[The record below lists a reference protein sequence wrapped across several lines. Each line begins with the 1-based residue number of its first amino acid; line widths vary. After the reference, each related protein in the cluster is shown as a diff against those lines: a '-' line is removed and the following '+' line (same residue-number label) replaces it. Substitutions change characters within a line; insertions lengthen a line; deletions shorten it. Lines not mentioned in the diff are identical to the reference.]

1 LEQVAPAPIHE
12 SVDPFLGMQQPTKQ
26 NPPPQHAAETGHT
39 MKGQTT
45 MTAEN
50 GQLALPKTAPVEIQL
65 DQHGVQLRSFDE
77 MARFC
82 KAIVNSG
89 LAPKGFNSPEA
100 VMVAVQ
106 HGLELG
112 LAPMQ
117 SLQSIAIINGKPC
130 IYGDAALALCTAHPA
145 FLDIEE
151 TTEGNTATCVV
162 KRRDRSAV
170 VRTFSEADAKKA
182 GLWGKSGPWQQY
194 PSRMLQMRAR
204 SWALRDAFPDA
215 LRGLGIR
222 EEVSDYQVK
231 QARGREIASSVVLPE
246 PTNAEDFFESAV
258 NADVSQR
265 AALEDVGTGDLFT
278 KAVRV

>member
-1 LEQVAPAPIHE
+1 M
-12 SVDPFLGMQQPTKQ
+12 ST
-26 NPPPQHAAETGHT
+26 
-39 MKGQTT
+39 
-45 MTAEN
+45 EN

-65 DQHGVQLRSFDE
+65 DAHGVQLRSFDE

-82 KAIVNSG
+82 RAIVNSG
-89 LAPKGFNSPEA
+89 LAPKGFNTPEA

-112 LAPMQ
+112 LPPMQ

-130 IYGDAALALCTAHPA
+130 IYGDAALALCTAHPS

-194 PSRMLQMRAR
+194 PARMLQMRAR

-222 EEVSDYQVK
+222 EEVADYQVK
-231 QARGREIASSVVLPE
+231 VARGREVASSVVLPE
-246 PTNAEDFFESAV
+246 VTTAAEFFDTAAES
-258 NADVSQR
+258 SQR
-265 AALEDVGTGDLFT
+265 AALNDKATGELFAEVL
-278 KAVRV
+278 K

>member
-1 LEQVAPAPIHE
+1 
-12 SVDPFLGMQQPTKQ
+12 
-26 NPPPQHAAETGHT
+26 
-39 MKGQTT
+39 

-50 GQLALPKTAPVEIQL
+50 GQLTLAKQKPVEISL
-65 DQHGVQLRSFDE
+65 DSHGVQLRSFDE
-77 MARFC
+77 LGRFC
-82 KAIVNSG
+82 KAVVNSG
-89 LAPKGFNSPEA
+89 LAPKGFSSPEA

-117 SLQSIAIINGKPC
+117 ALQSIAIINGKPC
-130 IYGDAALALCTAHPA
+130 IYGDAALALCTAHPS

-151 TTEGNTATCVV
+151 TVGRDKTAEGHVATCIV

-182 GLWGKSGPWQQY
+182 QLWGKSGPWQQY

-222 EEVSDYQVK
+222 EEVADYQVK
-231 QARGREIASSVVLPE
+231 VARGREVASSVVLPE
-246 PTNAEDFFESAV
+246 VTTAAEFFDSA
-258 NADVSQR
+258 AEPSQR
-265 AALEDVGTGDLFT
+265 AALNDKATGELFAEVV
-278 KAVRV
+278 K

>member
-1 LEQVAPAPIHE
+1 MHQ
-12 SVDPFLGMQQPTKQ
+12 SKK
-26 NPPPQHAAETGHT
+26 NPPTQHAAPTGSHT
-39 MKGQTT
+39 MKAQNT
-45 MTAEN
+45 MNPEN
-50 GQLALPKTAPVEIQL
+50 GQMALPKTTPVEINL
-65 DQHGVQLRSFDE
+65 DAHGVQLRSFDE

-82 KAIVNSG
+82 KAIINSG

-117 SLQSIAIINGKPC
+117 ALQSIAVVNGKPV
-130 IYGDAALALCTAHPA
+130 IYGDTALALATAHPA

-151 TTEGNTATCVV
+151 TVEGNVATCAV

-170 VRTFSEADAKKA
+170 VRTFSEADAKRA
-182 GLWGKSGPWQQY
+182 GLWGKAGPWQQY
-194 PSRMLQMRAR
+194 PNRMLQMRAR

-222 EEVSDYQVK
+222 EEVQDYQIK
-231 QARGREIASSVVLPE
+231 TARGREVASSVVLPE
-246 PTNAEDFFESAV
+246 TADEFFDSAV
-258 NADVSQR
+258 KADESQR
-265 AALEDVGTGDLFT
+265 AALADKSTADLFEEVA
-278 KAVRV
+278 K

>member
-1 LEQVAPAPIHE
+1 MNE
-12 SVDPFLGMQQPTKQ
+12 DM
-26 NPPPQHAAETGHT
+26 
-39 MKGQTT
+39 
-45 MTAEN
+45 
-50 GQLALPKTAPVEIQL
+50 GQLTLAEVKQKPVGISL
-65 DQHGVQLRSFDE
+65 DNHGVQLRSFDE
-77 MARFC
+77 LGRFC
-82 KAIVNSG
+82 KAVVNSG

-112 LAPMQ
+112 LPPMQ
-117 SLQSIAIINGKPC
+117 ALQSIAVVNGKPV
-130 IYGDAALALCTAHPA
+130 IYGDTALALATSHPA

-151 TTEGNTATCVV
+151 TVEGNVATCVV

-182 GLWGKSGPWQQY
+182 GLWGKAGPWQQY
-194 PSRMLQMRAR
+194 PNRMLQMRAR

-222 EEVSDYQVK
+222 EELADYQIK

-246 PTNAEDFFESAV
+246 TAAEFFAV
-258 NADVSQR
+258 SDQSQQ
-265 AALEDVGTGDLFT
+265 AALNDKTTADLFEEVS
-278 KAVRV
+278 K

>member
-1 LEQVAPAPIHE
+1 MSEQ
-12 SVDPFLGMQQPTKQ
+12 
-26 NPPPQHAAETGHT
+26 
-39 MKGQTT
+39 
-45 MTAEN
+45 N
-50 GQLALPKTAPVEIQL
+50 GQLVAQKAQPVEIQL

-82 KAIVNSG
+82 RAIVNSG
-89 LAPKGFNSPEA
+89 LAPKGFNTPEA

-117 SLQSIAIINGKPC
+117 ALQSIAIVNGKPVV
-130 IYGDAALALCTAHPA
+130 YGDTALAIATAHPA

-151 TTEGNTATCVV
+151 TVGRDKTAEGHVATCIV

-231 QARGREIASSVVLPE
+231 VARGREVASSVVLPDAPKTADE
-246 PTNAEDFFESAV
+246 FFESAV
-258 NADVSQR
+258 SADVSQR
-265 AALEDVGTGDLFT
+265 AALEDIETGDLFG
-278 KAVRV
+278 KAVAR

>member
-1 LEQVAPAPIHE
+1 
-12 SVDPFLGMQQPTKQ
+12 
-26 NPPPQHAAETGHT
+26 
-39 MKGQTT
+39 

-50 GQLALPKTAPVEIQL
+50 GQLALPKTAPVEISL

-89 LAPKGFNSPEA
+89 LAPKSFNSPEA
-100 VMVAVQ
+100 VMVAIQ
-106 HGLELG
+106 HGMELG

-117 SLQSIAIINGKPC
+117 ALQSIAIVNGKPVV
-130 IYGDAALALCTAHPA
+130 YGDTALAIATNHPA

-151 TTEGNTATCVV
+151 SVEGNVATCVV

-194 PSRMLQMRAR
+194 PQRMLQMRAR

-222 EEVSDYQVK
+222 EEVADYQVK
-231 QARGREIASSVVLPE
+231 AARGREVASGVVLPE
-246 PTNAEDFFESAV
+246 PTTADEFFDSA
-258 NADVSQR
+258 AKDESQR
-265 AALEDVGTGDLFT
+265 AALNDKATGELFAEVS
-278 KAVRV
+278 K

>member
-1 LEQVAPAPIHE
+1 MNE
-12 SVDPFLGMQQPTKQ
+12 DM
-26 NPPPQHAAETGHT
+26 
-39 MKGQTT
+39 
-45 MTAEN
+45 
-50 GQLALPKTAPVEIQL
+50 GQLTLAEVKQKPVGISL
-65 DQHGVQLRSFDE
+65 DNHGVQLRSFDE
-77 MARFC
+77 LGRFC
-82 KAIVNSG
+82 KAVVNSG

-112 LAPMQ
+112 LPPMQ
-117 SLQSIAIINGKPC
+117 ALQSIAVVNGKPV
-130 IYGDAALALCTAHPA
+130 IYGDAALALATSHPA

-151 TTEGNTATCVV
+151 TVEGNVATCVV

-194 PSRMLQMRAR
+194 PNRMLQMRAR

-222 EEVSDYQVK
+222 EEVADYQIK
-231 QARGREIASSVVLPE
+231 QARGREVASSVVLPE
-246 PTNAEDFFESAV
+246 GPTTAAEFFAV
-258 NADVSQR
+258 SDDSQR
-265 AALEDVGTGDLFT
+265 AALNDKATADLFEE
-278 KAVRV
+278 VSQ

>member
-1 LEQVAPAPIHE
+1 
-12 SVDPFLGMQQPTKQ
+12 
-26 NPPPQHAAETGHT
+26 
-39 MKGQTT
+39 

-50 GQLALPKTAPVEIQL
+50 GQLALQKTAPVEIQL
-65 DQHGVQLRSFDE
+65 DAHGVQLRSFDE

-117 SLQSIAIINGKPC
+117 SLQSIAIINGRPC
-130 IYGDAALALCTAHPA
+130 IYGDAALALCTAHPS

-151 TTEGNTATCVV
+151 TTEGGTATCVV

-194 PSRMLQMRAR
+194 PARMLQMRAR

-231 QARGREIASSVVLPE
+231 QARGREVASSVVLPE
-246 PTNAEDFFESAV
+246 PTGAAEYFASAV
-258 NADVSQR
+258 DMAAAACGIEPSQK
-265 AALEDVGTGDLFT
+265 AALTDSETGELFG
-278 KAVRV
+278 KAVAR

>member
-1 LEQVAPAPIHE
+1 
-12 SVDPFLGMQQPTKQ
+12 
-26 NPPPQHAAETGHT
+26 
-39 MKGQTT
+39 
-45 MTAEN
+45 
-50 GQLALPKTAPVEIQL
+50 
-65 DQHGVQLRSFDE
+65 
-77 MARFC
+77 
-82 KAIVNSG
+82 
-89 LAPKGFNSPEA
+89 
-100 VMVAVQ
+100 MVAVQ

-117 SLQSIAIINGKPC
+117 ALQSIAIVNGKPVV
-130 IYGDAALALCTAHPA
+130 YGDTALAIATAHPS

-151 TTEGNTATCVV
+151 KCEGNTATCVV

-231 QARGREIASSVVLPE
+231 QARGREVASTVVLPDA
-246 PTNAEDFFESAV
+246 PKTAEEFFDSA
-258 NADVSQR
+258 ADVSQR
-265 AALEDVGTGDLFT
+265 TALEDTETGDLFS
-278 KAVRV
+278 KAVRQ

>member
-1 LEQVAPAPIHE
+1 
-12 SVDPFLGMQQPTKQ
+12 
-26 NPPPQHAAETGHT
+26 
-39 MKGQTT
+39 

-50 GQLALPKTAPVEIQL
+50 GQLALPKTAPVEIAL

-89 LAPKGFNSPEA
+89 LAPKSFNSPEA
-100 VMVAVQ
+100 VMVAIQ
-106 HGLELG
+106 HGMELG

-117 SLQSIAIINGKPC
+117 ALQSIAIVNGKPVV
-130 IYGDAALALCTAHPA
+130 YGDTALAIATAHPA

-151 TTEGNTATCVV
+151 TVEGNVATCVV

-222 EEVSDYQVK
+222 EEVQDYQVK
-231 QARGREIASSVVLPE
+231 QARGREVASSVVLPE
-246 PTNAEDFFESAV
+246 APTTAEEFSDSAV
-258 NADVSQR
+258 KGDDSQR
-265 AALEDVGTGDLFT
+265 SALADKATGDLFAEVS
-278 KAVRV
+278 K

>member
-1 LEQVAPAPIHE
+1 
-12 SVDPFLGMQQPTKQ
+12 
-26 NPPPQHAAETGHT
+26 
-39 MKGQTT
+39 

-50 GQLALPKTAPVEIQL
+50 GQMALPKTTPVEIQL

-117 SLQSIAIINGKPC
+117 ALQSIAIINGRPC

-194 PSRMLQMRAR
+194 PARMLQMRAR

-231 QARGREIASSVVLPE
+231 VARGREIASSVVLPE
-246 PTNAEDFFESAV
+246 PTTAAEYFESAV
-258 NADVSQR
+258 DKVAAACGMEPSQR
-265 AALEDVGTGDLFT
+265 AALNDKATADLFEEVG
-278 KAVRV
+278 K

>member
-1 LEQVAPAPIHE
+1 
-12 SVDPFLGMQQPTKQ
+12 
-26 NPPPQHAAETGHT
+26 
-39 MKGQTT
+39 
-45 MTAEN
+45 MTQEN
-50 GQLALPKTAPVEIQL
+50 GQLALPKTTPVEITL

-82 KAIVNSG
+82 KAVVNSG

-117 SLQSIAIINGKPC
+117 ALQSIAIINGKPV
-130 IYGDAALALCTAHPA
+130 IYGDCALALATAHPS

-151 TTEGNTATCVV
+151 IVEDGKATCTI
-162 KRRDRSAV
+162 KRRDRSPV
-170 VRTFSEADAKKA
+170 VRSFSEADAKKA
-182 GLWGKSGPWQQY
+182 GLWGKSGPWAQY
-194 PSRMLQMRAR
+194 PARMLQMRAR

-231 QARGREIASSVVLPE
+231 QARGREVATGVVLPDE
-246 PTNAEDFFESAV
+246 ESVPTTAAEFF
-258 NADVSQR
+258 
-265 AALEDVGTGDLFT
+265 ALTEDA
-278 KAVRV
+278 K

>member
-1 LEQVAPAPIHE
+1 MHE
-12 SVDPFLGMQQPTKQ
+12 TK
-26 NPPPQHAAETGHT
+26 NPPAQHAGRAGNNEEKTNT
-39 MKGQTT
+39 MSE
-45 MTAEN
+45 EN
-50 GQLALPKTAPVEIQL
+50 GQMVLPEAAKPKQVEITL

-82 KAIVNSG
+82 RAVVNSG

-117 SLQSIAIINGKPC
+117 ALQSIAIINGKPC
-130 IYGDAALALCTAHPA
+130 IYGDAALALVTSHPS
-145 FLDIEE
+145 FVDIEE
-151 TTEGNTATCVV
+151 TFEGDTATCTVQR
-162 KRRDRSAV
+162 KDRSPV
-170 VRTFSEADAKKA
+170 ERSFSEADAKKA

-231 QARGREIASSVVLPE
+231 QARGRVVASDVVLPE
-246 PTNAEDFFESAV
+246 
-258 NADVSQR
+258 
-265 AALEDVGTGDLFT
+265 LEEVA
-278 KAVRV
+278 K

>member
-1 LEQVAPAPIHE
+1 MEPVDPPAIRKPIHPILGTHTNKKPAPAACRGDGQE
-12 SVDPFLGMQQPTKQ
+12 
-26 NPPPQHAAETGHT
+26 HT
-39 MKGQTT
+39 MKEQTT
-45 MTAEN
+45 MSTEN

-65 DQHGVQLRSFDE
+65 DAHGVQLRSFDE

-82 KAIVNSG
+82 RAIVNSG
-89 LAPKGFNSPEA
+89 LAPKGFNTPEA

-112 LAPMQ
+112 LPPMQ

-130 IYGDAALALCTAHPA
+130 IYGDAALALCTAHPS

-194 PSRMLQMRAR
+194 PARMLQMRAR

-222 EEVSDYQVK
+222 EEVADYQVK
-231 QARGREIASSVVLPE
+231 VARGREVASSVVLPE
-246 PTNAEDFFESAV
+246 VTTAAEFFDTAAES
-258 NADVSQR
+258 SQR
-265 AALEDVGTGDLFT
+265 AALNDKATGELFAEVL
-278 KAVRV
+278 K

>member
-1 LEQVAPAPIHE
+1 
-12 SVDPFLGMQQPTKQ
+12 MQTTKQ
-26 NPPPQHAAETGHT
+26 NPPPKHASTTGHNEL
-39 MKGQTT
+39 KGQNT
-45 MTAEN
+45 MSENN

-89 LAPKGFNSPEA
+89 LAPRGFNSPEA

-117 SLQSIAIINGKPC
+117 SLQSIAIVNGKPVV
-130 IYGDAALALCTAHPA
+130 YGDTALALCTAHPS

-162 KRRDRSAV
+162 KRRDRSPV

-231 QARGREIASSVVLPE
+231 VARGREVASSVVLPDA
-246 PTNAEDFFESAV
+246 PKTAEEFFDSAV

-265 AALEDVGTGDLFT
+265 AALEDIETGDLFG
-278 KAVRV
+278 KAVRK

>member
-1 LEQVAPAPIHE
+1 MNE
-12 SVDPFLGMQQPTKQ
+12 DM
-26 NPPPQHAAETGHT
+26 
-39 MKGQTT
+39 
-45 MTAEN
+45 
-50 GQLALPKTAPVEIQL
+50 GQLTLAEVKQKPVGISL
-65 DQHGVQLRSFDE
+65 DNHGVQLRSFDE
-77 MARFC
+77 LGRFC
-82 KAIVNSG
+82 KAVVNSG

-112 LAPMQ
+112 LPPMQ
-117 SLQSIAIINGKPC
+117 ALQSIAVVNGKPV
-130 IYGDAALALCTAHPA
+130 IYGDAALALATSHPA

-151 TTEGNTATCVV
+151 TVEGNVATCVV

-194 PSRMLQMRAR
+194 PNRMLQMRAR

-222 EEVSDYQVK
+222 EEVQDYQIK
-231 QARGREIASSVVLPE
+231 QARGREVASSVVLPE
-246 PTNAEDFFESAV
+246 GPTTAAEFFAV
-258 NADVSQR
+258 SDDSQR
-265 AALEDVGTGDLFT
+265 AALNDKATADLFEE
-278 KAVRV
+278 VSQ

>member
-1 LEQVAPAPIHE
+1 MKV
-12 SVDPFLGMQQPTKQ
+12 Q
-26 NPPPQHAAETGHT
+26 NT
-39 MKGQTT
+39 MNP
-45 MTAEN
+45 EN
-50 GQLALPKTAPVEIQL
+50 GQMALPKTAPIEITL

-82 KAIVNSG
+82 KAIINSG

-117 SLQSIAIINGKPC
+117 ALQSIAVGNGKPV
-130 IYGDAALALCTAHPA
+130 IYGDTALALATSHPA

-151 TTEGNTATCVV
+151 TVEGNVATCVV

-182 GLWGKSGPWQQY
+182 GLWGKAGPWQQY
-194 PSRMLQMRAR
+194 PNRMLQMRAR

-222 EEVSDYQVK
+222 EEVADYQIK
-231 QARGREIASSVVLPE
+231 QARGREIASSVVLPMML
-246 PTNAEDFFESAV
+246 DSAV
-258 NADVSQR
+258 SATR
-265 AALEDVGTGDLFT
+265 AP
-278 KAVRV
+278 

>member
-1 LEQVAPAPIHE
+1 
-12 SVDPFLGMQQPTKQ
+12 
-26 NPPPQHAAETGHT
+26 
-39 MKGQTT
+39 

-50 GQLALPKTAPVEIQL
+50 GQLAVQKTAPVEIQL

-130 IYGDAALALCTAHPA
+130 IYGDAALALCTAHAA

-194 PSRMLQMRAR
+194 PNRMLQMRAR

-231 QARGREIASSVVLPE
+231 VARGREIASSVVLPE
-246 PTNAEDFFESAV
+246 PTNAAEYFASAV
-258 NADVSQR
+258 DMAAAACGIEPSQK
-265 AALEDVGTGDLFT
+265 AALEDTETGDLFT

>member
-1 LEQVAPAPIHE
+1 MKA
-12 SVDPFLGMQQPTKQ
+12 Q
-26 NPPPQHAAETGHT
+26 NT
-39 MKGQTT
+39 MNP
-45 MTAEN
+45 EN
-50 GQLALPKTAPVEIQL
+50 GQMALPKTAPIEITL

-82 KAIVNSG
+82 KAIINSG

-117 SLQSIAIINGKPC
+117 ALQSIAVVNGKPV
-130 IYGDAALALCTAHPA
+130 IYGDTALALATAHPA

-151 TTEGNTATCVV
+151 TVEGNVATCAV

-182 GLWGKSGPWQQY
+182 GLWGKSGPWAQY
-194 PSRMLQMRAR
+194 PARMLQMRAR
-204 SWALRDAFPDA
+204 GWALRDAFPDA
-215 LRGLGIR
+215 LKGLGIR
-222 EEVSDYQVK
+222 EEVQDYQIK
-231 QARGREIASSVVLPE
+231 TARGREVASSVVLPE
-246 PTNAEDFFESAV
+246 PETADEFFESAV
-258 NADVSQR
+258 ADVSQR
-265 AALEDVGTGDLFT
+265 AALNDKTTADLFEEVA
-278 KAVRV
+278 K

>member
-1 LEQVAPAPIHE
+1 
-12 SVDPFLGMQQPTKQ
+12 
-26 NPPPQHAAETGHT
+26 
-39 MKGQTT
+39 

-117 SLQSIAIINGKPC
+117 SLQSIAIINGRPC

-151 TTEGNTATCVV
+151 TTEGSTAICVV

-194 PSRMLQMRAR
+194 PDRMLQMRAR

-231 QARGREIASSVVLPE
+231 QARGREVASSVVLPE
-246 PTNAEDFFESAV
+246 PTTAAEYFESAV
-258 NADVSQR
+258 DMAARACGIEPSQK
-265 AALEDVGTGDLFT
+265 AALEDTETGDLFA
-278 KAVRV
+278 KGGRK